1 MIRVRRASLSGTVSI
16 TTLILF
22 TLFAVLP
29 FYLMMIMCTY
39 STQTLQQSSTFLP
52 GRNLFSNLKT
62 VLSSGFLR
70 YYGNSLTISIV
81 GTFLCVL
88 VSTLAGYGFAKFDF
102 PLKKGLFIFVISAMM
117 VPRQLVVIGYVIEM
131 RSLSLSGTSVSLII
145 SYIANCFGVFW
156 MTQYIKG
163 SLSDSLLESARIDGC
178 PEVRI
183 FFQIAVPCI
192 APAVGTLTILEFMWI
207 WNDYFMPL
215 VLLNK
220 PELFTVP
227 LGIAALGTRYQTDF
241 AAQITGLALGT
252 IPVLVVFLL
261 GAKTF
266 IKGITAGAVKG

>member
-192 APAVGTLTILEFMWI
+192 APAIGTLTILEFMWI